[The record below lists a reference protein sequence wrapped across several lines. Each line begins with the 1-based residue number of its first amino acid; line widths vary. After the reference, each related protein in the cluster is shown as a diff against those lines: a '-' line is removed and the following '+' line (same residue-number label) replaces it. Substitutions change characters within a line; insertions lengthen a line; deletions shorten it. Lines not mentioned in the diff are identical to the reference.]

1 MTSCFNPR
9 PLGFLAGLLLT
20 LPLAAQQPAWP
31 SKAIRIVAPASA
43 GSGTDLMARLVG
55 QPMQAALGQPV
66 LVENRV
72 GGGGSVGMAAVASA
86 PPDGYALLLSTD
98 ATIAIQPHFRKEPF
112 DPVKDLAPIGE
123 IASFALVV
131 VVRADSTIASLK
143 DLAQVARATPGGVAY
158 GVGGKA
164 TGGHITGETIRRAL
178 DIPLTAVAYPS
189 AARAVTDLLG
199 GHVDVAISDSVSIV
213 PYVKSG
219 KLKAIATA
227 AAARARC
234 LPDTLTLQEQGVSF
248 DLPYSYGL
256 LAPPGTPPDI
266 VDRLNKELRAA
277 LALPAVRDRIIADC
291 QEPAIAANSPSDF
304 AERVRYHWTRWG
316 KLIRDAGVQ
325 VE

>member
-1 MTSCFNPR
+1 MSEFLCLR
-9 PLGFLAGLLLT
+9 PLAFVAGMMLT
-20 LPLAAQQPAWP
+20 LPVAAQQPAWP
-31 SKAIRIVAPASA
+31 SKPIRIVAPAAA

-86 PPDGYALLLSTD
+86 APDGYTLLLSTD
-98 ATIAIQPHFRKEPF
+98 ATIAIQPHFRKEAF
-112 DPVKDLAPIGE
+112 DPSKDLSPIGE

-131 VVRADSTIASLK
+131 VVRSDSPIASLK
-143 DLAQVARATPGGVAY
+143 DLAQAARARPGGIAY

-164 TGGHITGETIRRAL
+164 TGGHITGETIRLSL

-213 PYVKSG
+213 PHVKSG

-227 AAARARC
+227 AAVRAAACPTPPRCRNRACPSTCRIPMACWHRPERPRDRRSSQQGTACRAGPARGARADRRR
-234 LPDTLTLQEQGVSF
+234 LSGAGGGVQHPSR
-248 DLPYSYGL
+248 L
-256 LAPPGTPPDI
+256 LRTG
-266 VDRLNKELRAA
+266 
-277 LALPAVRDRIIADC
+277 ALPLDALGQAD
-291 QEPAIAANSPSDF
+291 P
-304 AERVRYHWTRWG
+304 RRR
-316 KLIRDAGVQ
+316 RAGG
-325 VE
+325 